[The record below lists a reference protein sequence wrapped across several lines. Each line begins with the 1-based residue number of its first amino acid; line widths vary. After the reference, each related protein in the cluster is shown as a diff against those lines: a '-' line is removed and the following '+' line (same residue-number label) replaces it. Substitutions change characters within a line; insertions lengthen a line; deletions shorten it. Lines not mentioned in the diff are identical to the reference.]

1 MDAKELKER
10 DPKRFRD
17 EYWKWTMYAADYDWW
32 EYIQD
37 DFKADCA
44 LKGVRVDD
52 IVFSGFWSQ
61 GDGAAFAGKV
71 YVYEWMEIMKL
82 DEQYPI
88 AYLACKSDGSY
99 VTLRKG
105 SGYNMLSN
113 LEEQLCYSE
122 PEGLFEELDV
132 DEWHELVNEQFDA
145 MSVETEVLTYCEDL
159 AKDLFKSL
167 RDEYDSLTSEEAFI
181 DSCECNEITF
191 EEIEDEAFN

>member
-1 MDAKELKER
+1 M
-10 DPKRFRD
+10 
-17 EYWKWTMYAADYDWW
+17 WTTS
-32 EYIQD
+32 I
-37 DFKADCA
+37 FC
-44 LKGVRVDD
+44 
-52 IVFSGFWSQ
+52 GFYSQ

-105 SGYNMLSN
+105 SGYNMFSN

-122 PEGLFEELDV
+122 PEGLFAELDV

-145 MSVETEVLTYCEDL
+145 MSVETEILTYCEDL
-159 AKDLFKSL
+159 AKDLYKSL

-191 EEIEDEAFN
+191 EEIEDEEGVLDIISMGMGGALDLIGCLYERKRTFNNFGINNNICCW

>member
-10 DPKRFRD
+10 DPKRFNK
-17 EYWKWTMYAADYDWW
+17 EYWKWAEYAADHDWW
-32 EYIQD
+32 DFIYD
-37 DFKADCA
+37 NFKADCA

-88 AYLACKSDGSY
+88 AYLACKSDGGY
-99 VTLRKG
+99 VSLLTGRGNNMRTTLDE
-105 SGYNMLSN
+105 N
-113 LEEQLCYSE
+113 LHYSE
-122 PEGLFEELDV
+122 PEGLFADLDGEE
-132 DEWHELVNEQFDA
+132 WQELVREQFDA
-145 MSVETEVLTYCEDL
+145 MSVETEILTYCEDL
-159 AKDLFKSL
+159 AKDLYKSL

-181 DSCECNEITF
+181 ESCECNEITF
-191 EEIEDEAFN
+191 EEIEDEALV

>member
-10 DPKRFRD
+10 DPKRFSE
-17 EYWKWTMYAADYDWW
+17 EYWKWTGYATEWEWWDCIYDN
-32 EYIQD
+32 
-37 DFKADCA
+37 FKEDCA

-52 IVFSGFWSQ
+52 INFSGFWSQ

-105 SGYNMLSN
+105 GGYNMFSN
-113 LEEQLCYSE
+113 LEEQLCYTE
-122 PEGLFEELDV
+122 PEGLFEGLDV

-145 MSVETEVLTYCEDL
+145 MSVESEILTYCEDL
-159 AKDLFKSL
+159 AKDLYKSL

-181 DSCECNEITF
+181 ESCECNEITF
-191 EEIEDEAFN
+191 EEIEDEALV

>member
-10 DPKRFRD
+10 YPKRFRD
-17 EYWKWTMYAADYDWW
+17 EYWKWTGYAADYDWW

-37 DFKADCA
+37 EFKADCA

-52 IVFSGFWSQ
+52 ITFCGFYSQ

-88 AYLACKSDGSY
+88 AYLACKTDGGY

-113 LEEQLCYSE
+113 LEEQIAYSE
-122 PEGLFEELDV
+122 PEGLFAELDEM
-132 DEWHELVNEQFDA
+132 EWRELVEEQFDA
-145 MSVETEVLTYCEDL
+145 MSVESEILTYCEDL

-181 DSCECNEITF
+181 ESCECNEITF